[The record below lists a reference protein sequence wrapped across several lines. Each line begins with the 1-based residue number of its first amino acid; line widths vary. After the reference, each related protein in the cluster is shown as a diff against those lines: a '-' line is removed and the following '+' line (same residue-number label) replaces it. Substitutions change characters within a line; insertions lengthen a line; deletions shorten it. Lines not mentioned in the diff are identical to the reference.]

1 MIMSENLVIQRPF
14 LQFIT
19 TFNGFNMGEIIW
31 EQYQQFA
38 IPKME
43 SAIQELRKTLDIIP
57 TFTPDEANNQLNIIK
72 LVLPQVDGVRSK
84 LESINDIEFAQFKS
98 VSLSFFSLLEQIERE
113 LQKAAAQKDSTRA
126 VFHHMTR
133 TRKNPAVGKYL

>member
-1 MIMSENLVIQRPF
+1 MSENLVIQRPF

-19 TFNGFNMGEIIW
+19 TFSGFNMGEMIW

-43 SAIQELRKTLDIIP
+43 NAIQELRKTLDIIP
-57 TFTPDEANNQLNIIK
+57 TFTPEEAKSQLNIIK

-84 LESINDIEFAQFKS
+84 LEPITDVEFAQFKS

-113 LQKAAAQKDSTRA
+113 LQKAAAQQDSTRA

-133 TRKNPAVGKYL
+133 TRKNPAISKYL